1 MPLASL
7 RRGLARPAAFFD
19 ALRFGLLGPSL
30 SESEV
35 EGCNAILAACKGWP
49 ISWTAYALATAY
61 HETAHSM
68 QPIKEFGGDAYFRRM
83 YDIEG
88 LRPSKARELG
98 NIHPGDGARFPGM
111 GLVQSTGRA
120 NARKATQEL
129 RKAGFD
135 VDLEETPELL
145 MRPDIAAFVM
155 RHGMEDG
162 WFTGRRLSIYLPAK
176 GAGGQPQFVQARRI
190 INALDRAT
198 DIAGYASQFQTA
210 LSLGGWR

>member
-1 MPLASL
+1 MPIAFK
-7 RRGLARPAAFFD
+7 RGLQQPAAFFD
-19 ALRFGLLGPSL
+19 ALRYGLLGPSL

-35 EGCNAILAACKGWP
+35 EGCNAILAACRGWP

-98 NIHPGDGARFPGM
+98 NTHPGDGAKFPGM

-155 RHGMEDG
+155 RHGMEEG
-162 WFTGRRLSIYLPAK
+162 WFTGRRLSTYLPSK
-176 GAGGQPQFVQARRI
+176 GPANLGQFTHSRRI
-190 INALDRAT
+190 INGLDRAGQ
-198 DIAGYASQFQTA
+198 IAAQALEFQTA
-210 LSLGGWR
+210 LSLGKWR